1 MGNRIVLTVIFL
13 VFTLCSFG
21 DNVFNGAQ
29 WISIPKSQNTPNQW
43 LCFRKQIECADKN
56 TVAKLNIAVDSKY
69 WLWVNDS
76 LVVFEGGLKRGP
88 NSQDTYYDCID
99 ISDFLRKGLNAISI
113 QVWFWGKDGYCHKN
127 SGRAGL
133 LVDLRVGKKERILSD
148 KSWKVKIHPAYGES
162 S

>member
-76 LVVFEGGLKRGP
+76 LVDYISKEEGLSIKGTP
-88 NSQDTYYDCID
+88 S
-99 ISDFLRKGLNAISI
+99 SFMLRNVGIKTLNLNIEI
-113 QVWFWGKDGYCHKN
+113 
-127 SGRAGL
+127 
-133 LVDLRVGKKERILSD
+133 
-148 KSWKVKIHPAYGES
+148 
-162 S
+162 

>member
-76 LVVFEGGLKRGP
+76 LVVSVSYTHLTLP
-88 NSQDTYYDCID
+88 TICS
-99 ISDFLRKGLNAISI
+99 
-113 QVWFWGKDGYCHKN
+113 V
-127 SGRAGL
+127 
-133 LVDLRVGKKERILSD
+133 
-148 KSWKVKIHPAYGES
+148 
-162 S
+162 

>member
-99 ISDFLRKGLNAISI
+99 ISDFLERDSMQFPYKSGFGVKTDIAIKI
-113 QVWFWGKDGYCHKN
+113 VV
-127 SGRAGL
+127 GRDYL
-133 LVDLRVGKKERILSD
+133 LI
-148 KSWKVKIHPAYGES
+148 
-162 S
+162 